1 MLSKMKRSTV
11 RSTST
16 PPQAKNEM
24 SKSVIPNEQANSK
37 STPLFEQQAEMCN
50 ILGILI
56 LISTSRFWLFTTR
69 LWQRAVTFAIIAVQ
83 STTETFVNR
92 SKKFNNSFKWCFL
105 DIHHESCDQA
115 LQAIVQVAQ
124 KDGCSTRFAH
134 YCTTSRDQNSRPSIM
149 HHTFCAVAG

>member
-92 SKKFNNSFKWCFL
+92 LKKFNNSFKWCFL
-105 DIHHESCDQA
+105 AS
-115 LQAIVQVAQ
+115 IVSRAT
-124 KDGCSTRFAH
+124 KH
-134 YCTTSRDQNSRPSIM
+134 YRQ
-149 HHTFCAVAG
+149 

>member
-69 LWQRAVTFAIIAVQ
+69 LWTRAVTFAIAVQ